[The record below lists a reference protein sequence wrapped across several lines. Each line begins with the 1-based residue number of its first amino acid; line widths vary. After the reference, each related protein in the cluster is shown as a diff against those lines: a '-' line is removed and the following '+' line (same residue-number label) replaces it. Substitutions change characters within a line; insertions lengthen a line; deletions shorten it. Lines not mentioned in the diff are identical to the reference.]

1 MSGSLRADSE
11 NAARDARALIFLH
24 IHKTAGTTLHR
35 IMERQYNPFR
45 IFTLEG
51 RMIERSVAHFKKLP
65 ERRRAKLRVVKG
77 HLSFG
82 LHKFLPQPSTYITFL
97 RDPVERAISS
107 YFYAR
112 GNPVN
117 VFHKRIHREKLDLPR
132 FLDLTRWNDNL
143 QCKVLAG
150 IERAEFC
157 PRAIFQAAARPGAPA
172 PDPAF
177 DRWSNAETLEK
188 AKQNLARHFGFVG
201 LTEKFAEGLV
211 VLRHLFGWNLSSY
224 ASFRKSRNRPGRER
238 LPQAA
243 IDAAR
248 AHNAL
253 DIQLY
258 EFGKTLF
265 KKSLEDAG
273 FDVAKEAALI
283 RATPEQHGFRAL
295 RSRSAMI
302 CRAAASRAV
311 SWL

>member
-1 MSGSLRADSE
+1 MSGFLRAGSE
-11 NAARDARALIFLH
+11 IAAKDQRALIFLH

-35 IMERQYNPFR
+35 ILERQYNPFR
-45 IFTLEG
+45 IFTIEG
-51 RMIERSVAHFKKLP
+51 RLIERSVAHFKKLP
-65 ERRRAKLRVVKG
+65 ERRRARLQVVKG

-82 LHKFLPQPSTYITFL
+82 IHEFLPQPSTYITFL

-112 GNPVN
+112 GNPIN
-117 VFHKRIHREKLDLPR
+117 AFHKRIHREKLDLPA
-132 FLDLTRWNDNL
+132 FLELTRWNDNL

-150 IERAEFC
+150 IEREEFC
-157 PRAIFQAAARPGAPA
+157 PRAIFQAASRIGAPA

-177 DRWSNAETLEK
+177 DRWSNAETLET
-188 AKQNLARHFGFVG
+188 AKQNLARHFSFVG

-224 ASFRKSRNRPGRER
+224 ASFRKSNRPDRER
-238 LPQAA
+238 LPQSAL
-243 IDAAR
+243 DAAR

-265 KKSLEDAG
+265 RKSLEDAG
-273 FDVAKEAALI
+273 FDVAQEAVRLLESPVAG
-283 RATPEQHGFRAL
+283 GFRAL
-295 RSRSAMI
+295 PDWSAMI
-302 CRAAASRAV
+302 FRAAASRAV
-311 SWL
+311 SWF